1 MNTANSIHGTRHGT
15 VALLLGALAL
25 GIAALPAIADSD
37 IDQVVVRF
45 RDLDPSTPG
54 DAALLYRR
62 IHSAANTVCWH
73 LDLGDLAS
81 RMRMQDCIQRATAE
95 AVTRI
100 NRPALIAVYN
110 ARNRPPL
117 PTAATVG
124 QVR

>member
-1 MNTANSIHGTRHGT
+1 MNTVNSINGTRHGT

-37 IDQVVVRF
+37 TQVVVSF
-45 RDLDPSTPG
+45 RDLDPSTSR
-54 DAALLYRR
+54 DAAQLYRR
-62 IHSAANTVCWH
+62 IHSAANSVCWP
-73 LDLGDLAS
+73 LDEGDLSS

-110 ARNRPPL
+110 AHNRPPL
-117 PTAATVG
+117 PTAAAAA